1 MNISAFLAMPACI
14 LLAAC
19 VTEDGRLQQASTTSQ
34 CGRVE
39 AIWGST
45 SYELPPEDLGNSNVG
60 LYTLVSVG
68 EGPEYGRYSMLNCK
82 TAQITRVEQTD
93 GPGDL
98 RKRID
103 ALRKTGALTT
113 PANLAAAAQ
122 SVPGLAV
129 IEGKVRREEGTRA
142 SCACFQHYPEDWV
155 SGYPP
160 NPDGSRPVYVP
171 PAALRVS
178 D

>member
-68 EGPEYGRYSMLNCK
+68 EGPEYGVIPCSTAKPPRLLASNKPMVRETCESGSMRSER
-82 TAQITRVEQTD
+82 Q
-93 GPGDL
+93 
-98 RKRID
+98 
-103 ALRKTGALTT
+103 
-113 PANLAAAAQ
+113 
-122 SVPGLAV
+122 VP
-129 IEGKVRREEGTRA
+129 
-142 SCACFQHYPEDWV
+142 
-155 SGYPP
+155 
-160 NPDGSRPVYVP
+160 
-171 PAALRVS
+171 
-178 D
+178 